1 MLLLNNYKFYFL
13 TFFATFLLLP
23 HIANAK
29 DTKKVAI
36 LIFDLSDKNMD
47 NFVSWEEA
55 QQSDKTLTKE
65 QFDSLDLDGDGLIS
79 YEEYVE
85 LREFP
90 E

>member
-13 TFFATFLLLP
+13 TLFATFLFLP
-23 HIANAK
+23 HIAHAK

-36 LIFDLSDKNMD
+36 LIFGLSDKNMD

-55 QQSDKTLTKE
+55 QQSDKTLTKG